1 MLRIL
6 IPMLFVLSCQVQ
18 GWGQKFLLIEVA
30 GDPHTQRIAMYDDLT
45 FQLKNDDAGWYTRRI
60 LDMDPNGQ
68 MIMLG
73 DAWVA
78 LGDIERVRLK
88 RKRALATLLGG
99 ALQVGGIS
107 MFMGDVWYTLRG
119 EQQYSEGGMEFGLLN
134 IAVGTLIR
142 KLFEPIVYKFGKHR
156 RLRVVDLTF

>member
-1 MLRIL
+1 MLRGIL
-6 IPMLFVLSCQVQ
+6 PLLLVFSCLLQVR
-18 GWGQKFLLIEVA
+18 GQKTLLIEVA

-45 FQLKNDDAGWYTRRI
+45 FQLKDDDAGWYTRRI
-60 LDMDPNGQ
+60 LDMDANGQ

-78 LGDIERVRLK
+78 VGDIERIKLK
-88 RKRALATLLGG
+88 KKRVLATVLGG

-107 MFMGDVWYTLRG
+107 MFMGDLWYTIRG

-142 KLFEPIVYKFGKHR
+142 VLFEPIVYKFGKHR